1 MIQSTKPQSLAYG
14 LNDSPVGLAAWILSF
29 ICTGSTGMEIE
40 KRLSKDELLTN
51 VMIYWVTE
59 TINSSIRLYYEIA
72 HAPKSA
78 RQRSEVPAAAAH
90 MPLDAPLPREWAE
103 RNVNLK
109 HFTDMPR
116 GSVTLPPGK
125 SLSYMR
131 KTWQTSSVVLGQII
145 SIYKNKESV

>member
-1 MIQSTKPQSLAYG
+1 
-14 LNDSPVGLAAWILSF
+14 
-29 ICTGSTGMEIE
+29 MEIE

-51 VMIYWVTE
+51 IMIYWVTE

-78 RQRSEVPAAAAH
+78 RQRSEVPAAVAH
-90 MPLDAPLPREWAE
+90 MPLDGPLPREWAE

-116 GSVTLPPGK
+116 GGHFAAWEEPELYAKDVADFIG
-125 SLSYMR
+125 SLR
-131 KTWQTSSVVLGQII
+131 V
-145 SIYKNKESV
+145 KNFYLQK